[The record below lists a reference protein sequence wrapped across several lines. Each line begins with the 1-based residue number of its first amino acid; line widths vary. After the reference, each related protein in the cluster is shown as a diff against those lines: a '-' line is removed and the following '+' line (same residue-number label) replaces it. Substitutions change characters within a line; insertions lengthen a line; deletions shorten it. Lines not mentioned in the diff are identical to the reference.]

1 MGLLAQIE
9 EKQKEVEQVKQE
21 VLRKIERECK
31 KYHNDTVT
39 YLSKKPRIF
48 TINFSDLRDNWKP
61 EFYDFELQFKVI
73 LYELKHTNPDNMINK
88 WESMKAKGL
97 AKFLP
102 DIVLDYNMKNPYHV
116 VTEDLKKDWYDTS
129 YEIIYFHPKVVE
141 FMDKIL

>member
-21 VLRKIERECK
+21 VLRKIESECK
-31 KYHNDTVT
+31 KYNNDTVT

-48 TINFSDLRDNWKP
+48 TINFSDLRNNWKP

-88 WESMKAKGL
+88 WESMKAKRL

-102 DIVLDYNMKNPYHV
+102 DIVLNYNMKNPYHV

>member
-21 VLRKIERECK
+21 VLRKIEHECK

-97 AKFLP
+97 LTRYSA
-102 DIVLDYNMKNPYHV
+102 
-116 VTEDLKKDWYDTS
+116 
-129 YEIIYFHPKVVE
+129 
-141 FMDKIL
+141 

>member
-48 TINFSDLRDNWKP
+48 TINFSDLRNNWKP

-102 DIVLDYNMKNPYHV
+102 DIVLNYDMKNPYHA
-116 VTEDLKKDWYDTS
+116 VTEDLKRDWYDTS

>member
-21 VLRKIERECK
+21 VLRKIEHECK

-102 DIVLDYNMKNPYHV
+102 DIVLNYDMKNPYHV

>member
-102 DIVLDYNMKNPYHV
+102 DIVLDYNMENPYHV
-116 VTEDLKKDWYDTS
+116 VTDDLKKDWYNTS
-129 YEIIYFHPKVVE
+129 YEVIYFHPKVIE